1 MPFLKK
7 QNKSKHL
14 NGRKLKNSKRQRNL
28 VFQNCGTIDVT
39 YFDAMTPDDFI
50 GYLSGGSVQ
59 VFSDGDL
66 IIYSEDEKS
75 ILENINLTDLIKGSN
90 NINNFDP
97 KSRTAVSLMTKE
109 KDIRISFQSIE
120 IKLEFWNTISK
131 VYDNL
136 II

>member
-50 GYLSGGSVQ
+50 GYLSGGIVQ

-75 ILENINLTDLIKGSN
+75 ILENINLSIFSFN
-90 NINNFDP
+90 
-97 KSRTAVSLMTKE
+97 
-109 KDIRISFQSIE
+109 ISFWGIFSIFNSRIDDILDSE
-120 IKLEFWNTISK
+120 
-131 VYDNL
+131 
-136 II
+136 